1 MNATYRDVLIGVFVD
16 RGNAQQAIAELK
28 RVGFRDEQIGVA
40 SREADRDEVA
50 KGKSTGTHAGEGA
63 AAGVATGAGVGGL
76 WALGIAAG
84 VLPAIGPVIA
94 GGLLASILAS
104 AATGAAAGGLAGA
117 MIGMGIP
124 EEEATY
130 YESEFKAGRTVVSV
144 RPEGRAAEAWEILQR
159 FGATDSSSRAGYSTT
174 SHQTRSV

>member
-1 MNATYRDVLIGVFVD
+1 MNMTDRNVLIGVFND
-16 RGNAQQAIAELK
+16 HRKAQEALAELK

-40 SREADRDEVA
+40 SRDADRDEVA
-50 KGKSTGTHAGEGA
+50 KGKSKGTYAEEGA
-63 AAGVATGAGVGGL
+63 VAGVATGAGVGGL

-117 MIGMGIP
+117 LIGMGIP

-130 YESEFKAGRTVVSV
+130 YESEFKAGRTVVTV
-144 RPEGRAAEAWEILQR
+144 RPEGRGVEAWDILQR
-159 FGATDSSSRAGYSTT
+159 FGATDSSSRAGYATT
-174 SHQTRSV
+174 AHQTRTM